1 MRSTEGSA
9 DKAAPDRRLHDR
21 HHQASTKSGAPPQKA
36 GKTTMTKSKA
46 TFATT
51 AIMTLLAAVIFFVW
65 KFGNGLGFAVIEGI
79 FAVYGFSS
87 LADDCCRWLQM
98 PDTAIM
104 KGGRH

>member
-1 MRSTEGSA
+1 
-9 DKAAPDRRLHDR
+9 
-21 HHQASTKSGAPPQKA
+21 
-36 GKTTMTKSKA
+36 MTKSKA

-51 AIMTLLAAVIFFVW
+51 AIMTLLASVIFFVW

-98 PDTAIM
+98 PDM
-104 KGGRH
+104 LMQRGGRH

>member
-1 MRSTEGSA
+1 
-9 DKAAPDRRLHDR
+9 
-21 HHQASTKSGAPPQKA
+21 
-36 GKTTMTKSKA
+36 MTKAKA

-65 KFGNGLGFAVIEGI
+65 KFGKYNGLGFAVIEGI

-87 LADDCCRWLQM
+87 LADDCSRWLQL

-104 KGGRH
+104 QRGGRH